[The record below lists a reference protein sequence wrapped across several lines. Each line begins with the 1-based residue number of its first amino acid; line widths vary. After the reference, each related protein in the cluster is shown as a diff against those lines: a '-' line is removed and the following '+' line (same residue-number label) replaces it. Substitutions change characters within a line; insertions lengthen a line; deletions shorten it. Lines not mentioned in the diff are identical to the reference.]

1 MLIWHDLKQALLSA
15 KERGT
20 GYMLTQNEVQMLVAK
35 INKLENDLHVATF
48 REDMGR

>member
-15 KERGT
+15 KERKV
-20 GYMLTQNEVQMLVAK
+20 GYYLLSKEVEMLVAK

-48 REDMGR
+48 REDMGK